1 MPNVAGVQ
9 FPYTPQ
15 GEQAAQLYQ
24 RSLSPRRGLG
34 FRPLRMQEGSTPE
47 HENAMLYIEWAH
59 GEGSDSLPPQFQMND
74 NSVAELLVIMRNDPE
89 AAVKYANKLKNVV
102 ENRSSVIGEVSG
114 GAPMEEELLGNLGR
128 QQALT
133 EMTKGFDVTPRG
145 PAPESALRDTES
157 EFAAHIADV
166 GGAMVAP
173 TALVATGLG
182 QQQALREMNTANED
196 ALLGPVFHGDFTDEE
211 KGYWNRARGARQA
224 REQAGTGLPPYLGVP
239 PSSEQFDDTTAI
251 FNKRIE
257 PLRRLERRPERPPEP
272 WEFGGLGVDSPTP
285 QGMAH
290 GGVPRGTVAGELEP
304 RGYLTAR
311 QAGETMRERAKGLRD
326 PRRYGGIGSLYN
338 RYG

>member
-15 GEQAAQLYQ
+15 GVQAAQLYQ

-34 FRPLRMQEGSTPE
+34 FRPIRMQKGGSLEGRAVADELRALTGDKTTTNQQVVDYVINNLKLLTEIAEEQPWIKGVIDGVS
-47 HENAMLYIEWAH
+47 AH
-59 GEGSDSLPPQFQMND
+59 
-74 NSVAELLVIMRNDPE
+74 VAE
-89 AAVKYANKLKNVV
+89 
-102 ENRSSVIGEVSG
+102 
-114 GAPMEEELLGNLGR
+114 
-128 QQALT
+128 
-133 EMTKGFDVTPRG
+133 
-145 PAPESALRDTES
+145 RDTES

-166 GGAMVAP
+166 GGAMAAP
-173 TALVATGLG
+173 TALVDYVATGLG

-196 ALLGPVFHGDFTDEE
+196 ALLGPVFRGGSPSDVE
-211 KGYWNRARGARQA
+211 KEYFQRAFDANRA

-239 PSSEQFDDTTAI
+239 PSSEPGLS
-251 FNKRIE
+251 RHSGMLE
-257 PLRRLERRPERPPEP
+257 HLRRSEPPREP
-272 WEFGGLGVDSPTP
+272 WEFEGMRHGGVP

-290 GGVPRGTVAGELEP
+290 GVVPRGTVAGELEP

-311 QAGETMRERAKGLRD
+311 QAGKTMRERAKGLRD